1 MARSLKV
8 LSFLFAAA
16 LCITLGG
23 CAEADPPSYSPLD
36 TDHLYGAQLPEG
48 ESAEVPADNIK
59 GATIPY
65 LESLANLLVT
75 GDASFD
81 GDALHQAQTLAP
93 DPSQQEKLSKQLRA
107 WRDTL
112 APEVVYDRAEALVHP
127 DVQVL
132 SDDGR
137 LYVGANVEY
146 KLHIKDGHDEG
157 GAEHH
162 VFVYEKEGDT
172 WQLVEDRLC
181 EPLSLLPESDSE
193 GFDNKSTPSN

>member
-1 MARSLKV
+1 MARSLKA

-36 TDHLYGAQLPEG
+36 ADHLYGAQLPEG
-48 ESAEVPADNIK
+48 ESAEAPADNIK
-59 GATIPY
+59 DATVPY

-75 GDASFD
+75 GDESFD
-81 GDALHQAQTLAP
+81 EDALRQAQALAP
-93 DPSQQEKLSKQLRA
+93 DSSQQDKLSEQLRA

-112 APEVVYDRAEALVHP
+112 APEVIYDQAEAFVHP

-132 SDDGR
+132 GDDGR

-157 GAEHH
+157 SAEHH

-172 WQLVEDRLC
+172 WKLVEDRLC